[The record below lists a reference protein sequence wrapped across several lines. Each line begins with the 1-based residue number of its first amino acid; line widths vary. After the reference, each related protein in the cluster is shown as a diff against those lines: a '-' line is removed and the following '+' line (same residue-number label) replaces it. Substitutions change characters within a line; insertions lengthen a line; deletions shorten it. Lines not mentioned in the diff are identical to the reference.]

1 MTTSNA
7 ALSSFILEVFSMS
20 EDPNNGVIAKALLA
34 QFEAHHQVM
43 CGMVQGRL
51 TGVETDV
58 KANTEEIAQLRG
70 GVKLLMWL
78 LPILCTL
85 GSALGALLIRGAKP

>member
-1 MTTSNA
+1 MGCWTM
-7 ALSSFILEVFSMS
+7 V
-20 EDPNNGVIAKALLA
+20 EDPSNGVIAKALLA
-34 QFEAHHQVM
+34 QFEAHHQIM

-51 TGVETDV
+51 NEVEMDV
-58 KANTEEIAQLRG
+58 KGAKEEIAQLRG

-85 GSALGALLIRGAKP
+85 GSALGALLIRRAP